1 MRWLRILSAPLAP
14 LYAAAVRARNRA
26 FDGNPAR
33 SAKPGLPVVSLG
45 NLSMGGTGK
54 TPLTL
59 FLAEGLQQ
67 EGWTNAVIS
76 RGYGGRRRADP
87 MEVLPGSDPKAAGDE
102 AAMMAGRLGPQRVV
116 VARRRI
122 EGALLAKGWE
132 PAPRCL
138 LLDDGFQHRA
148 IHRDVDL
155 LLLDGVRRWGNGK
168 LLPLGELREPMES
181 AQRAHALVVTRAA
194 RCPRAEIQAWW
205 ERTGSGGPVFFTDF
219 RLRSLRTLRGGTRI
233 PLPQAE
239 PEPLLAFCGL
249 GHPEAF
255 FADLLVAGAR
265 WVETAAFRDHHAYSS
280 GDLRDLQARAETA
293 GARAMVCTEKDA
305 IKLASVDLDALRI
318 PILVAEQEVESGEP
332 LLAWVLER
340 LRALSLADPEAPGD

>member
-1 MRWLRILSAPLAP
+1 MASDPLSAPGASLCRRGP
-14 LYAAAVRARNRA
+14 GRNRA

-33 SAKPGLPVVSLG
+33 CARSGLPVVSLG

-59 FLAEGLQQ
+59 FLAEGLQR

-87 MEVLPGSDPKAAGDE
+87 MEVLPGSDPQAAGDE
-102 AAMMAGRLGPQRVV
+102 AAMMAGRLGPRRVV
-116 VARRRI
+116 VARKRI
-122 EGALLAKGWE
+122 EGARLALGWE

-181 AQRAHALVVTRAA
+181 ARRAHALVVTRAA
-194 RCPRAEIQAWW
+194 RCPRAEVQAWW
-205 ERTGSGGPVFFTDF
+205 EREGSGGPIFFTDF
-219 RLRSLRTLRGGTRI
+219 RLRSLRPFGGGARI
-233 PLPQAE
+233 PLPQAA
-239 PEPLLAFCGL
+239 PEPVLAFCGL

-255 FADLLVAGAR
+255 FADLLLAGVR
-265 WVETAAFRDHHAYSS
+265 WVETAAFRDHHAFSA
-280 GDLRDLQARAETA
+280 GDLRALQTRAEAA
-293 GARAMVCTEKDA
+293 GAQALVCTEKDA
-305 IKLASVDLDALRI
+305 IKLASVRLHAQRM

-340 LRALSLADPEAPGD
+340 LRALTPADPESPGN